1 MVIEYSSIISECKRF
16 SAFDG
21 RHGAGADGNPMYK
34 TVALTDDED
43 DLMKSYIREGWKL
56 VESRIATSLNVESS
70 FNASGITV
78 NINSD
83 AERAAGGTLSVAN
96 SSLKKSMEET
106 LQSFLMYRWLEDK
119 IPTRSQNYYNIFN
132 LMLASAVKIALT
144 KAKPTLE

>member
-43 DLMKSYIREGWKL
+43 DLMKSFIREGWKL
-56 VESRIATSLNVESS
+56 VESRIATSLSVESS

-78 NINSD
+78 NINPD
-83 AERAAGGTLSVAN
+83 AERAAGGSSAVVN
-96 SSLKKSMEET
+96 SSLKKAMEET
-106 LQSFLMYRWLEDK
+106 LQVFSMYRWLEDK
-119 IPTRSQNYYNIFN
+119 LPTRSQNYYNMFN
-132 LMLASAVKIALT
+132 LMLASCVKIALT
-144 KAKPTLE
+144 KKKPELE